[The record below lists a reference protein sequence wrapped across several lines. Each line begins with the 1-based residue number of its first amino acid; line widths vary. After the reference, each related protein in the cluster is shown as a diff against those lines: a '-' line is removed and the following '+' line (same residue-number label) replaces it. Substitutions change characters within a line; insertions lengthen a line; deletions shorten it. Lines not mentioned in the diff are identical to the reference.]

1 MELNLHVVLFEPQI
15 PPNTGNIIRLTA
27 NVGCQLHLIHPLGFQ
42 WETKALRRAGLDYHQ
57 FVNIQHHDDFQ
68 SFKSQHNGRI
78 FAISTQGKIA
88 YSSIH
93 FQHNDALLFG
103 AETHGLSDEAK
114 CEATDLLRI
123 PMRPEQRS
131 LNLSNSVAIVLY
143 EALRQHQFPKL
154 I

>member
-1 MELNLHVVLFEPQI
+1 MGVSLPSA
-15 PPNTGNIIRLTA
+15 P
-27 NVGCQLHLIHPLGFQ
+27 VG
-42 WETKALRRAGLDYHQ
+42 K
-57 FVNIQHHDDFQ
+57 
-68 SFKSQHNGRI
+68 K
-78 FAISTQGKIA
+78 A

-93 FQHNDALLFG
+93 FQHNDVLLFG
-103 AETHGLSDEAK
+103 AETYGLSDEAK